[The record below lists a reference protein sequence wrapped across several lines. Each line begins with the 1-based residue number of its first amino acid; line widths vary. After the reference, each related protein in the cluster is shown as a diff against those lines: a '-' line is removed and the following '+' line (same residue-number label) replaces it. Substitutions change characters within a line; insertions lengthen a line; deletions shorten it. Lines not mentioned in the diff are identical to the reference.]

1 MRTLLLN
8 LSLAAVLTTG
18 LYAADQIRDQDRIH
32 QDLTAPDQI
41 KQRDQDRI
49 HQDMMTPDQIQ
60 QRDRDRIHQDMN
72 PDAIKQR
79 DQDRLNR

>member
-32 QDLTAPDQI
+32 QDTAVPDQI

-49 HQDMMTPDQIQ
+49 HQDT
-60 QRDRDRIHQDMN
+60 N